1 MALTPR
7 MDPYARLL
15 FRLYEAL
22 VLLSI
27 LRPVN
32 GSHLITQLSSYTI
45 QDARRRFLK
54 NLCFLCDYKKGGDS
68 TTAIAVEEREDCY
81 VFWVSSNEGPGE
93 SVTRHLSDVLDHV
106 QRFAS
111 HSEDRVTSE
120 EALLVM
126 CTAFASLRIRQL
138 IRILRN
144 AARRCRVSLEG
155 AQNEHNDGVKNW
167 LRSFEDQNSSEL
179 SMCRAAYRARNDEE
193 LRQIEQLGQESEDT
207 PGVMQTAPAFRA
219 VKHMIGR
226 LAAYIRA
233 VSQLLDDGSRLRK
246 LLMDYRIVYS
256 VQCPASAAVPEAD
269 PHTTLSG
276 VLKRLLPNQDDR
288 YPLYLRFLTHLDKQV
303 HIESRLHKEF
313 KSGKLEPGVH
323 AEVQLLHHF
332 YSERRQFAAKD
343 RYIACSKPA
352 CICCELYFRHHPAKV
367 CLLDSHRRAYPN
379 WGILSLAGGA
389 DNPQWLEYRKTIN
402 DVVGDLKFMFLDQI
416 SELRILSCERQDT
429 LTQIT
434 TSQGSVDGDSD
445 SEMDTFA
452 NSNNVESTTLYPDV
466 NLNNTAGLQSLSLD
480 VQVSSDDEVE
490 IGSGATLL

>member
-54 NLCFLCDYKKGGDS
+54 NLCFLCDYKKGGGS
-68 TTAIAVEEREDCY
+68 TTAIAVEEREDCH
-81 VFWVSSNEGPGE
+81 VFWVSSNEGPGGGI
-93 SVTRHLSDVLDHV
+93 TRHISDVLDHV

-144 AARRCRVSLEG
+144 AARKCRVSLEG
-155 AQNEHNDGVKNW
+155 AQKEHNDGIMNW
-167 LRSFEDQNSSEL
+167 LRSFEDNNSSEL
-179 SMCRAAYRARNDEE
+179 SMCRAAYCARNDEE
-193 LRQIEQLGQESEDT
+193 LRQIEQFGQESEET
-207 PGVMQTAPAFRA
+207 PDVMQTLPAFRA

-276 VLKRLLPNQDDR
+276 VLKRLLPNQDIR
-288 YPLYLRFLTHLDKQV
+288 YPQYLRFLADLDKQV
-303 HIESRLHKEF
+303 HLESRLHREF
-313 KSGKLEPGVH
+313 EPGKLEPGVH

-332 YSERRQFAAKD
+332 YSEKRQFAAKD

-367 CLLDSHRRAYPN
+367 CLLDSHRKVYPN
-379 WGILSLAGGA
+379 WGILSLEGGA
-389 DNPQWLEYRKTIN
+389 ENPHWLEYRRTIN
-402 DVVGDLKFMFLDQI
+402 GVVGDLKFMVLDQI
-416 SELRILSCERQDT
+416 SELQILSCERQDT

-445 SEMDTFA
+445 SEMDTFG
-452 NSNNVESTTLYPDV
+452 NFGKIETPV
-466 NLNNTAGLQSLSLD
+466 NRK
-480 VQVSSDDEVE
+480 
-490 IGSGATLL
+490 